1 MSDDDYEFGAE
12 KVLPSGQELRQE
24 YRLIARARAWI
35 LSESPE
41 PGSEM
46 DGDVTE
52 KLECQVRDISARGFS
67 LLCTQ
72 ALSRE
77 SILSA
82 EISLGDAGERF
93 VLTVEV
99 VWCRDAEWGHRVGV
113 RVLES
118 DETDYLEWIEAVA
131 VALTEN

>member
-12 KVLPSGQELRQE
+12 KVLPCGQDLRQE
-24 YRLIARARAWI
+24 YRLTARARAWI
-35 LSESPE
+35 LSEAPE
-41 PGSEM
+41 PDAEITGEIPAR
-46 DGDVTE
+46 
-52 KLECQVRDISARGFS
+52 LECQVRDISARGFS
-67 LLCTQ
+67 LLCEQ

-82 EISLGDAGERF
+82 EISLGDPGARF
-93 VLTVEV
+93 RLTVEV
-99 VWCRDAEWGHRVGV
+99 VWCRDADWGSLVGV

-131 VALTEN
+131 AALSES